1 MKALTL
7 WQPWA
12 SLVAIGAKRVET
24 RSWATSYRGPLAI
37 HAAKVTPHKARALT
51 TQPFIYTR
59 MVGAPFQGGSRLG
72 YPEGVVLAIVE
83 LVDCVPAETWI
94 AQELANDSHYN
105 VARESELGDLSPGRF
120 AWVLGKRELLP
131 NAIPARGRQQLWNW
145 ERPS

>member
-12 SLVAIGAKRVET
+12 SLVAIGVKRVET

-37 HAAKVTPHKARALT
+37 HAAKVTPREARALT

-59 MVGAPFQGGSRLG
+59 MVGAPFG

-83 LVDCVPAETWI
+83 LLDCVPAETWI
-94 AQELANDSHYN
+94 AHERAHGSHEN

-131 NAIPARGRQQLWNW
+131 KAIPARGRQQLWNW